1 LTKGEVEGG
10 RHISPVRERP
20 GLFFRLLETGLIS
33 LFYLSKFMFML
44 LPASLFYRAFR
55 LLGKLVFLAR
65 RGMGERLQE
74 KIRQALPELSPGE
87 VRRIAQEV
95 CAAAIFPILD
105 LFFMA
110 KHRDEIMSN
119 LRVEGWENL
128 ERAEAMGKGVLFTTG
143 HIGMYPILHAVLYH
157 MGKPYTPVMYYP
169 ADTPLPRYVDT
180 MARQAYDL
188 GADPENPV
196 FWAGQD
202 TLNRI
207 RVHLEKGKRAC
218 ITFDVDGS
226 GLVTFFGRPAA
237 LATGLAHFSLQLGT
251 PIVPFALFRGED
263 LFHNR
268 LVFYPPILP
277 HPGRDKRE
285 EIPRIMQEVVEAGE
299 RMIRQAPGQWMSW
312 FGLWHWWEEGE
323 KLSREAKARGEGGK
337 KRQGEDD
344 TPGSPGSG

>member
-1 LTKGEVEGG
+1 MERGESKASTLEGG
-10 RHISPVRERP
+10 LRGRP
-20 GLFFRLLETGLIS
+20 NLFFRLLETGLIS
-33 LFYLSKFMFML
+33 LFYLSKFLFMM
-44 LPASLFYRAFR
+44 LPSSFFYQAFR
-55 LLGKLVFLAR
+55 MLGKTVFWAR
-65 RGMGERLQE
+65 RGMRERLQE
-74 KIRQALPELSPGE
+74 KISQALPELPTAE

-105 LFFMA
+105 LFLMA
-110 KHRDEIMSN
+110 KHRHQILQN
-119 LRVEGWENL
+119 LEVDGWEHL
-128 ERAEAMGKGVLFTTG
+128 ENAEAMGKGVLFTTG

-169 ADTPLPRYVDT
+169 EDTPLPRYVET

-188 GADPENPV
+188 GADPDNPV

-207 RVHLEKGKRAC
+207 RRHLEQGKRAC

-251 PIVPFALFRGED
+251 PIVPFALFRGRD
-263 LFHNR
+263 TLHHR

-277 HPGRDKRE
+277 QMDRDKKE
-285 EIPRIMQEVVEAGE
+285 EIPRIMQKVAEAGE
-299 RMIRQAPGQWMSW
+299 QMIKTAPEQWMSW
-312 FGLWHWWEEGE
+312 FGLWHWWEEGK
-323 KLSREAKARGEGGK
+323 KLADKLASNRTG
-337 KRQGEDD
+337 
-344 TPGSPGSG
+344 

>member
-1 LTKGEVEGG
+1 MEKTEGKITEAKSG
-10 RHISPVRERP
+10 HQEKPN
-20 GLFFRLLETGLIS
+20 LFFRLLETGLIS
-33 LFYLSKFMFML
+33 LFYLSKFLFMV
-44 LPASLFYRAFR
+44 LPASFFYQLFRM
-55 LLGKLVFLAR
+55 LGKAIFWTR
-65 RGMGERLQE
+65 RGMRGRLEE
-74 KIRQALPELSPGE
+74 KIRQALPELPPPE

-105 LFFMA
+105 LFLMA
-110 KHRDEIMSN
+110 KHHDQIMEN
-119 LRVEGWENL
+119 LEVEGWEHL
-128 ERAEAMGKGVLFTTG
+128 EKSEAMGKGVLFTTG

-169 ADTPLPRYVDT
+169 EDTPLPRYVET

-207 RVHLEKGKRAC
+207 RRHLEQGKRAC

-251 PIVPFALFRGED
+251 PIVPFALFRGKD
-263 LFHNR
+263 LLHPK

-277 HPGRDKRE
+277 QTERDKKE
-285 EIPRIMQEVVEAGE
+285 EISRIMQEVANAGE
-299 RMIRQAPGQWMSW
+299 KMIKTAPEQWMSW
-312 FGLWHWWEEGE
+312 FGLWHWWEEGRKLE
-323 KLSREAKARGEGGK
+323 KKLSSQKLQE
-337 KRQGEDD
+337 KR
-344 TPGSPGSG
+344 S